1 MEKVKDEIE
10 GAVRSGPMT
19 RKQAV
24 AEYERIK
31 RTLKRKGEVTRELHR
46 EIEEEMRD
54 LRIAIREGEIG
65 EKEARKERGETRRNL
80 EREIH
85 TEHCQIDWKTM
96 KVVFTSQWRRVE

>member
-54 LRIAIREGEIG
+54 LRSGEG
-65 EKEARKERGETRRNL
+65 N
-80 EREIH
+80 
-85 TEHCQIDWKTM
+85 
-96 KVVFTSQWRRVE
+96 VSPSRVERASLRRQMLGG

>member
-46 EIEEEMRD
+46 EIEEE
-54 LRIAIREGEIG
+54 
-65 EKEARKERGETRRNL
+65 RGIYDR
-80 EREIH
+80 EREMCRH
-85 TEHCQIDWKTM
+85 HEWREH
-96 KVVFTSQWRRVE
+96 R